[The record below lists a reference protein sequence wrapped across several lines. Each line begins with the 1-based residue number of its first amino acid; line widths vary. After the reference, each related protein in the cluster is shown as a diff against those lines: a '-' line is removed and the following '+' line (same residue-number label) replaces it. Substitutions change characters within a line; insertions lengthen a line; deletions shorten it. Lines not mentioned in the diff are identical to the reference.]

1 MVVHSHGSDCE
12 LLFTQLLTAIDRFWA
27 ISAEIRASTFALH
40 LTIMLY
46 SIS

>member
-1 MVVHSHGSDCE
+1 MVVYSQASDYE
-12 LLFTQLLTAIDRFWA
+12 LLFTQLLAAIDRFWA
-27 ISAEIRASTFALH
+27 ISAGMRASAVALR